1 LSAQIRSEG
10 QTGVLFALGMIER
23 LRNLPGAK
31 TDEIGLELE
40 EERLPK
46 RINLGPRCAKKGK
59 RTPSPS
65 GD

>member
-1 LSAQIRSEG
+1 
-10 QTGVLFALGMIER
+10 VLFALGMIER